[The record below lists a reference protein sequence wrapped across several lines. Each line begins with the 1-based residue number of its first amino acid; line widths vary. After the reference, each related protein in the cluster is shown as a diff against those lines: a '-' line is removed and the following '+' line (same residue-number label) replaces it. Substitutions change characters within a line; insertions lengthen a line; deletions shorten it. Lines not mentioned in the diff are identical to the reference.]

1 MVVAAAVAASSL
13 LGSPTLSGPGRL
25 TLAKH
30 LWARIWLRFPKGLR
44 ACSAWSL
51 RRHAGAARSSA
62 VPSLGFIPAA
72 SARRRYRRMLES
84 ATPVAATTCPPVSR
98 RPAGSATCGLG
109 VNTGSHC
116 GYYSLECAGVSP
128 ENARWYDEA
137 DTSGVLSCSRG
148 RGRSHDSALEALDQR
163 RLRAQG
169 ATSACRMYI
178 SGHLRTPS
186 PSYRA
191 SRTRSTRLL
200 LRSTTLAGRL
210 RKPSPSLVV
219 ASFLATNARG
229 LASGTWV
236 WRLRSPPSMGL
247 LRGRSRRL
255 SLRVVYR
262 YHFHPEWSP
271 QHCRPARVGRRGRCG
286 CGGGG
291 PATPWSKDRGGGLR
305 GVTHPGGFG

>member
-1 MVVAAAVAASSL
+1 
-13 LGSPTLSGPGRL
+13 
-25 TLAKH
+25 
-30 LWARIWLRFPKGLR
+30 
-44 ACSAWSL
+44 
-51 RRHAGAARSSA
+51 
-62 VPSLGFIPAA
+62 
-72 SARRRYRRMLES
+72 MLES
-84 ATPVAATTCPPVSR
+84 ATPVAPTTCPPVSR
-98 RPAGSATCGLG
+98 RPAGSATSAVSASTQGLTA
-109 VNTGSHC
+109 VITP
-116 GYYSLECAGVSP
+116 CAGVSP
-128 ENARWYDEA
+128 ENARWFDEA

-148 RGRSHDSALEALDQR
+148 RGCSHDSALEALDQR

-169 ATSACRMYI
+169 GSRPSHSVREAERLRLLRIADGTASYADRPVPRRSLAEGLRPALGTGWVATSACRMYI

-219 ASFLATNARG
+219 ASTLATNARG

-262 YHFHPEWSP
+262 HHFHPEWSP
-271 QHCRPARVGRRGRCG
+271 QHWRPACVGRRCRCG

>member
-1 MVVAAAVAASSL
+1 MRPAVSASTRGLTAVITPWNVPGFRQNMLAGTTRLTPQVYYPALAAAVALMTRPSRLSTSVVSEHKGVL
-13 LGSPTLSGPGRL
+13 VRLTQFGRLSGY
-25 TLAKH
+25 
-30 LWARIWLRFPKGLR
+30 
-44 ACSAWSL
+44 
-51 RRHAGAARSSA
+51 
-62 VPSLGFIPAA
+62 GFFVLLMAP
-72 SARRRYRRMLES
+72 RRMP
-84 ATPVAATTCPPVSR
+84 T
-98 RPAGSATCGLG
+98 
-109 VNTGSHC
+109 
-116 GYYSLECAGVSP
+116 
-128 ENARWYDEA
+128 
-137 DTSGVLSCSRG
+137 VLSPVDLWRKACALPQVRG
-148 RGRSHDSALEALDQR
+148 GW
-163 RLRAQG
+163 

-219 ASFLATNARG
+219 ASTLATNARG

-262 YHFHPEWSP
+262 HHFHPEWSP
-271 QHCRPARVGRRGRCG
+271 QHCRPACVGRRGRCG

-305 GVTHPGGFG
+305 GVTHPDGFG